1 MVGGARPLFL
11 LTCGFLAVVLSGCR
25 NNYEMPPAPPPPPN
39 VVSPDLQIRLDMTPQ
54 PVRQMDQTT
63 FTVRLTDAHARPVTG
78 ASVTADLVMPAMDMG
93 RNAVAADAAGAGRL
107 CGGGAVPDGRRLAGD
122 RDGDERARSAPCRPF
137 PSKSAD
143 PSCRA

>member
-54 PVRQMDQTT
+54 PVRQMDRTT

-93 RNAVAADAAGAGRL
+93 RNAVAAAPQSPGVYAGVGRF
-107 CGGGAVPDGRRLAGD
+107 PM
-122 RDGDERARSAPCRPF
+122 DGDWRVSVTATKGAQRAVRSF
-137 PSKSAD
+137 PVKV
-143 PSCRA
+143 R